1 MNMSFKKPISSLV
14 LIYTEDFKVLL
25 MERADK
31 KAFWQSVTGSLEE
44 NETPRETA
52 AREVF
57 EETGINTN
65 QYTLED
71 WHLYHVYEIY
81 AHWRFRYAP
90 DITHN
95 TEHIF
100 GLILPSIIPIQLSEH
115 EHVRYLWV
123 DWREAMDKVFSW
135 TNVEA
140 IKKLAEIHQL
150 KL

>member
-1 MNMSFKKPISSLV
+1 MSFKKPISSLV

-44 NETPRETA
+44 NETPIEAA

-57 EETGINTN
+57 EETGVNTN
-65 QYTLED
+65 QYLLED
-71 WHLYHVYEIY
+71 WHLSHVYEIY
-81 AHWRFRYAP
+81 AHWRYRYAP
-90 DITHN
+90 NITHN

-100 GLILPSIIPIQLSEH
+100 GLKLPSVIPIQLSEH
-115 EHVRYLWV
+115 VQYLWV
-123 DWREAMDKVFSW
+123 DWKEAMDKVFSW

>member
-1 MNMSFKKPISSLV
+1 MSFKKPISSLV

-31 KAFWQSVTGSLEE
+31 TAFWQSVTGSLEE

-71 WHLYHVYEIY
+71 WHLSHVYEIY

-100 GLILPSIIPIQLSEH
+100 GLKLPSIIPIQLSEH
-115 EHVRYLWV
+115 EHVTYLWV

-140 IKKLAEIHQL
+140 IKKLAEIYQL

>member
-1 MNMSFKKPISSLV
+1 MSFKKPISSLV

-71 WHLYHVYEIY
+71 WHLSHVYEIY

-100 GLILPSIIPIQLSEH
+100 GLKLPSIIPIQLSEH

-123 DWREAMDKVFSW
+123 DWRDAMDKVFSW

>member
-1 MNMSFKKPISSLV
+1 MSFKKPISSLV

-44 NETPRETA
+44 NETPIEAA

-57 EETGINTN
+57 EETGVNTN
-65 QYTLED
+65 QYLLED
-71 WHLYHVYEIY
+71 WHLSHVYEIY
-81 AHWRFRYAP
+81 AHWRYRYAP

-100 GLILPSIIPIQLSEH
+100 GLKLPSIIPIQLSEH
-115 EHVRYLWV
+115 VQYLWV
-123 DWREAMDKVFSW
+123 DWKEAMDKVFSW

>member
-1 MNMSFKKPISSLV
+1 MAFKKPVSSLV

-31 KAFWQSVTGSLEE
+31 KGFWQSVTGSLEE
-44 NETPRETA
+44 NETPRDA
-52 AREVF
+52 AIREVF
-57 EETGINTN
+57 EETGIDST
-65 QYTLED
+65 QYHLED
-71 WHLYHVYEIY
+71 WELSHVYEIY
-81 AHWRFRYAP
+81 AHWRYRYAP

-100 GLILPSIIPIQLSEH
+100 ALKVPASIPVQLSAD
-115 EHVRYLWV
+115 EHVQYLWV
-123 DWREAMDKVFSW
+123 DWRDAIDMVFSW

>member
-1 MNMSFKKPISSLV
+1 MSFKKPISSLV

-44 NETPRETA
+44 NETPIEAA

-57 EETGINTN
+57 EETGVNTN
-65 QYTLED
+65 QYLLED
-71 WHLYHVYEIY
+71 WHLSHVYEIY
-81 AHWRFRYAP
+81 AHWRYRYAP
-90 DITHN
+90 NITHN

-100 GLILPSIIPIQLSEH
+100 GLKLPSIIPIQLSEH
-115 EHVRYLWV
+115 VQYLWV
-123 DWREAMDKVFSW
+123 DWKEAMDKVFSW

>member
-1 MNMSFKKPISSLV
+1 MAFKKPVSSLV

-25 MERADK
+25 MERSDK
-31 KAFWQSVTGSLEE
+31 KGFWQSVTGSLEE
-44 NETPRETA
+44 NETPRDA
-52 AREVF
+52 AIREVF
-57 EETGINTN
+57 EATGIDST
-65 QYTLED
+65 QYQLED
-71 WHLYHVYEIY
+71 WELSHIYEIY
-81 AHWRFRYAP
+81 AHWRYRYAP

-100 GLILPSIIPIQLSEH
+100 ALKVPASIPIQLSVDEH
-115 EHVRYLWV
+115 IQYLWV
-123 DWREAMDKVFSW
+123 DWRDAMDKVFSW

>member
-1 MNMSFKKPISSLV
+1 MAFKKSTSSLI

-31 KAFWQSVTGSLEE
+31 KGFWQSVTGSIEE
-44 NETPRETA
+44 NETPRDA
-52 AREVF
+52 AIREVF

-65 QYTLED
+65 QFDLED
-71 WHLYHVYEIY
+71 WKLSHIYEIY
-81 AHWRFRYAP
+81 THWRYRYAP
-90 DITHN
+90 DVTHN

-100 GLILPSIIPIQLSEH
+100 ALKVPANIPIQLSAD
-115 EHVRYLWV
+115 EHVQYLWV
-123 DWREAMDKVFSW
+123 DWRDAMDKVFSW

>member
-1 MNMSFKKPISSLV
+1 
-14 LIYTEDFKVLL
+14 

-31 KAFWQSVTGSLEE
+31 KGFWQSVTGSLEE
-44 NETPRETA
+44 NETPRDA
-52 AREVF
+52 AIREVF
-57 EETGINTN
+57 EETGIDTT
-65 QYTLED
+65 QYQLED
-71 WHLYHVYEIY
+71 WKLSHVYEIY
-81 AHWRFRYAP
+81 AHWRYRYAP

-100 GLILPSIIPIQLSEH
+100 ALKVPASIPIQLSAD
-115 EHVRYLWV
+115 EHVQYLWV
-123 DWREAMDKVFSW
+123 DCRDAMDKVFSW

>member
-1 MNMSFKKPISSLV
+1 MAFKKPISSLV
-14 LIYTEDFKVLL
+14 LIYTKDFKVLL

-31 KAFWQSVTGSLEE
+31 AGYWQSVTGSLED
-44 NETPRETA
+44 NETPKEA
-52 AREVF
+52 AIREVF
-57 EETGINTN
+57 EETGVDAN

-71 WHLYHVYEIY
+71 WQLSHVYEIY
-81 AHWRFRYAP
+81 THWRYRYAP
-90 DITHN
+90 DTTHN

-100 GLILPSIIPIQLSEH
+100 GLNLPSELPIQLSKH
-115 EHVRYLWV
+115 EHVQYLWV
-123 DWREAMDKVFSW
+123 DWRDAMEKVFSW

>member
-1 MNMSFKKPISSLV
+1 MAFKKPVSSLV

-44 NETPRETA
+44 NETPRDA
-52 AREVF
+52 AIREVF
-57 EETGINTN
+57 EETGIDST
-65 QYTLED
+65 QYQLED
-71 WHLYHVYEIY
+71 WELSHVYEIY
-81 AHWRFRYAP
+81 AHWRYRYAP

-100 GLILPSIIPIQLSEH
+100 ALKVPVSIPIQLSVD
-115 EHVRYLWV
+115 EHVQYLWV
-123 DWREAMDKVFSW
+123 NWRDAMDKVFSW

>member
-1 MNMSFKKPISSLV
+1 MSFKKPISSLV

-44 NETPRETA
+44 NETPIEAA

-57 EETGINTN
+57 EETGVNTN
-65 QYTLED
+65 QYLLED
-71 WHLYHVYEIY
+71 WHLSHVYEIY
-81 AHWRFRYAP
+81 AHWRYRYAP

-100 GLILPSIIPIQLSEH
+100 GLKLPSVIPIQLSEN
-115 EHVRYLWV
+115 EHVQYLWL
-123 DWREAMDKVFSW
+123 DWKEAMDKVFSW

>member
-1 MNMSFKKPISSLV
+1 MPFKKPISSLV

-71 WHLYHVYEIY
+71 WHLSHVYEIY

-100 GLILPSIIPIQLSEH
+100 GLKLPSIIPIQLSEH

-123 DWREAMDKVFSW
+123 DWRDAMDRVFSW

>member
-1 MNMSFKKPISSLV
+1 MPFKKPISSLV

-71 WHLYHVYEIY
+71 WHLSHVYEIY

-100 GLILPSIIPIQLSEH
+100 GLKLPSVIPVQLSEH
-115 EHVRYLWV
+115 EHAQYLWV
-123 DWREAMDKVFSW
+123 DWKEAIDKVFSW

>member
-1 MNMSFKKPISSLV
+1 MSFKKPISSLV

-44 NETPRETA
+44 NETPKETA

-71 WHLYHVYEIY
+71 WHLSHVYEIY

-100 GLILPSIIPIQLSEH
+100 GLKLPSIIPIQLSEH
-115 EHVRYLWV
+115 EHVRHLWL
-123 DWREAMDKVFSW
+123 DWRDAMDKVFSW

-140 IKKLAEIHQL
+140 IKKLAEIHQQ

>member
-1 MNMSFKKPISSLV
+1 MAFKKPVSSLV

-31 KAFWQSVTGSLEE
+31 KGFWQSVTGSLEE
-44 NETPRETA
+44 NETPRDA
-52 AREVF
+52 AIREVF
-57 EETGINTN
+57 EETGIDAM
-65 QYTLED
+65 QYHVED
-71 WHLYHVYEIY
+71 WELSHVYEIY
-81 AHWRFRYAP
+81 AHWRYRYAP

-100 GLILPSIIPIQLSEH
+100 ALKVLASIPIQLSAD
-115 EHVRYLWV
+115 EHVQYLWV
-123 DWREAMDKVFSW
+123 DWRDAMDKVFSW

>member
-1 MNMSFKKPISSLV
+1 MSFKTPISSLV

-44 NETPRETA
+44 NETPIEAA
-52 AREVF
+52 AREVL
-57 EETGINTN
+57 EETGIQPN

-71 WHLYHVYEIY
+71 WHLSHVYEIF
-81 AHWRFRYAP
+81 AHWRYRYAP
-90 DITHN
+90 HVTHN

-100 GLILPSIIPIQLSEH
+100 GLKVPAAIPIQLSVD
-115 EHVRYLWV
+115 EHVQYLWL
-123 DWREAMDKVFSW
+123 DWKEAMNKVFSW

-140 IKKLAEIHQL
+140 IKKLAEIYQL

>member
-1 MNMSFKKPISSLV
+1 MSFKKPISSLV

-44 NETPRETA
+44 NETPIEAA

-57 EETGINTN
+57 EETGVNTN
-65 QYTLED
+65 QYLLED
-71 WHLYHVYEIY
+71 WHLSHVYEIY
-81 AHWRFRYAP
+81 AHWRYRYAP

-100 GLILPSIIPIQLSEH
+100 GLKLPSVIPVQLSEN
-115 EHVRYLWV
+115 EHVQYLWL
-123 DWREAMDKVFSW
+123 DWKEAMDKVFSW

>member
-1 MNMSFKKPISSLV
+1 MPFKKPISSLV

-25 MERADK
+25 MERSDK

-71 WHLYHVYEIY
+71 WHLSHVYEIY

-123 DWREAMDKVFSW
+123 DWRDAMDKVFSW